1 MKNRVNELLS
11 DVKNPELKEKYREL
25 ILTLL
30 EKGYFPGL
38 EGVPVIK
45 SGISHIDGEE
55 GTLTYRGYPVQE
67 LAEYCTYEDI
77 CYLLIHG
84 DLPLLKERV
93 QLRSELFA
101 KKDLSE
107 SVSKVI
113 MEMDENLHPMYMLS
127 SSVLL
132 LQAEDQECACVN
144 DYILNYRRGL
154 NLIGKLPS
162 IIGVF
167 RNKDADFAAGKEFD
181 SFAQYC
187 LYVFNPELAM
197 DRNWVNVFEKI
208 LILHADHTMNN
219 STFSVRAVASSLA
232 SIYASI
238 ASAINSLS
246 GPLHGGANERTI
258 KMFEEIG
265 SPDNVEAFIEQ
276 KLARKEKIMGIGH
289 RVYKT
294 YDPRSLYM
302 KNKILPM
309 VFGEE
314 SIIEVDEEMV
324 NLYEI
329 ARKIE
334 QVVLEKLSEKKLYPN
349 VDFWSGLIL
358 KALGIEPEYFTTI
371 FALGRIL
378 GWVSHWIEHMKVRNK
393 IFRPEQLYNGIGVR
407 HIILDTEEEAA
418 STNNGV

>member
-1 MKNRVNELLS
+1 MKNRVDELLS
-11 DVKNPELKEKYREL
+11 EVKEPDLKEKYRQL

-45 SGISHIDGEE
+45 SGISHIDGEN
-55 GTLTYRGYPVQE
+55 GVLTYRGYPVQE

-77 CYLLIHG
+77 YYLLIHG
-84 DLPLLKERV
+84 DLPLLQERI
-93 QLRSELFA
+93 QLRNELLA
-101 KKDLSE
+101 KKDLPA

-113 MEMDENLHPMYMLS
+113 VEMDEELHPMYMLS

-132 LQAEDQECACVN
+132 LQAEDQECATVN
-144 DYILNYRRGL
+144 DYQHNYLRGL
-154 NLIGKLPS
+154 NLIAKLPS
-162 IIGVF
+162 ILGVF
-167 RNKDADFAAGKEFD
+167 RNKDLEFAAGKEFD

-187 LYVFNPELAM
+187 LYVFNPELAV
-197 DRNWVNVFEKI
+197 DKNWVNVFEKI

-219 STFSVRAVASSLA
+219 STFSVRAVASSMA

-246 GPLHGGANERTI
+246 GPLHGGANERAI

-265 SPDNVEAFIEQ
+265 SPDNVEAYVEE
-276 KLARKEKIMGIGH
+276 KLARKQRIMGIGH
-289 RVYKT
+289 RIYKT

-309 VFGEE
+309 VFGED
-314 SIIEVDEEMV
+314 SIIQVDDEMV

-329 ARKIE
+329 AKKIE
-334 QVVLEKLSEKKLYPN
+334 LVVLEKLSGRKLYPN

-358 KALGIEPEYFTTI
+358 KAIGIEPEYFTTI

-378 GWVSHWIEHMKVRNK
+378 GWVSHWIEHMEVRNK
-393 IFRPEQLYNGIGVR
+393 IFRPEQLYNGMAER
-407 HIILDTEEEAA
+407 HIILDPGEESA
-418 STNNGV
+418 STNNGN

>member
-1 MKNRVNELLS
+1 M
-11 DVKNPELKEKYREL
+11 
-25 ILTLL
+25 

-45 SGISHIDGEE
+45 SGISHIDGEN
-55 GTLTYRGYPVQE
+55 GLLTYRGYPVQE

-77 CYLLIHG
+77 CYLLIYG

-93 QLRSELFA
+93 QLRNELFT
-101 KKDLSE
+101 KKDLPA

-113 MEMDENLHPMYMLS
+113 VEMDDNLHPMYMLS

-144 DYILNYRRGL
+144 DYMFNYRRGL
-154 NLIGKLPS
+154 NLIAKLPS
-162 IIGVF
+162 ILGVF

-187 LYVFNPELAM
+187 LYVFNPELAF
-197 DRNWVNVFEKI
+197 DKNWVNVFEKI

-246 GPLHGGANERTI
+246 GPLHGGANERAI

-265 SPDNVEAFIEQ
+265 SPDNVESYIEE
-276 KLARKEKIMGIGH
+276 KLARKERIMGIGH
-289 RVYKT
+289 RIYKT

-309 VFGEE
+309 VFGED

-334 QVVLEKLSEKKLYPN
+334 QVVLEKLSGKKLYPN

-358 KALGIEPEYFTTI
+358 KAIGIEPEYFTTI

-378 GWVSHWIEHMKVRNK
+378 GWVSHWIEHMKIRNK
-393 IFRPEQLYNGIGVR
+393 IFRPEQLYNGIGTR
-407 HIILDTEEEAA
+407 HIILDAEEESAT
-418 STNNGV
+418 TNNGI